1 MHPASLSRFASR
13 VLRKNSASTPTAYV
27 LVVSEDVNL
36 ASACVKVLEEEGY
49 AAVYARHSGHA
60 LLACLSGVPA
70 DILITELSMA
80 DGSGPALADRLR
92 RYNPDL
98 QTLFLANP
106 GTLYD
111 AGNVLVRPFTGE
123 DLLTRIRAAVT
134 SLRAS

>member
-1 MHPASLSRFASR
+1 MHPAALSWFVSR
-13 VLRKNSASTPTAYV
+13 IPRRNNASTPTAYV

-36 ASACVKVLEEEGY
+36 ATACVRVLEEEGY

-80 DGSGPALADRLR
+80 DGSGPALAERLR

-123 DLLTRIRAAVT
+123 ELLTRVSAAVT
-134 SLRAS
+134 SSRAS

>member
-1 MHPASLSRFASR
+1 MHPASYSRFSSR
-13 VLRKNSASTPTAYV
+13 APRRRAASTPTAYV

-36 ASACVKVLEEEGY
+36 ATACVRVLEEEGY

-70 DILITELSMA
+70 DILVTELSMA
-80 DGSGPALADRLR
+80 EGSGPALAERLR

-111 AGNVLVRPFTGE
+111 AGNVLVRPFTAE
-123 DLLTRIRAAVT
+123 ELLTRIRAAVT
-134 SLRAS
+134 SFRAS

>member
-1 MHPASLSRFASR
+1 M
-13 VLRKNSASTPTAYV
+13 
-27 LVVSEDVNL
+27 NL
-36 ASACVKVLEEEGY
+36 ATACVKVLEEEGY
-49 AAVYARHSGHA
+49 AAVYAWHSGYA

-80 DGSGPALADRLR
+80 DGLRAGPGRPAATLQPRFADPVSGES
-92 RYNPDL
+92 
-98 QTLFLANP
+98 
-106 GTLYD
+106 GMLYH

>member
-1 MHPASLSRFASR
+1 MHPASFARFASR
-13 VLRKNSASTPTAYV
+13 APRRNTASTPTAYV

-36 ASACVKVLEEEGY
+36 ASACVRVLEEEGY

-80 DGSGPALADRLR
+80 DGSGPALANRLR
-92 RYNPDL
+92 RYNPDM
-98 QTLFLANP
+98 QTVFLANP

-123 DLLTRIRAAVT
+123 ELLTRISAAVT
-134 SLRAS
+134 SFRAS